1 MKKVLKV
8 CAGIAAIGIVGIDAY
23 IVSAAMPMA
32 WALYKS
38 DYERANACAGAI
50 KALYGR
56 DSVLTE
62 IILETAKDVV
72 NNTLK
77 REGSE
82 RRIEYTE

>member
-1 MKKVLKV
+1 MKKALKI
-8 CAGIAAIGIVGIDAY
+8 CGGIVVIGIVGIDAY
-23 IVSAAMPMA
+23 IAGAALPIV

-38 DYERANACAGAI
+38 DYEGANACTKAV
-50 KALYGR
+50 KALHGR

-62 IILETAKDVV
+62 TILETAKDVV

-82 RRIEYTE
+82 RRVEYTE